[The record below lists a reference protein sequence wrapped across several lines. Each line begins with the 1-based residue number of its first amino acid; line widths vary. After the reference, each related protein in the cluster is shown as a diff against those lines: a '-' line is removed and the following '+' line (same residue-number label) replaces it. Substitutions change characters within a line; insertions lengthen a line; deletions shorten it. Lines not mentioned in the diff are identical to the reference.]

1 MRMSKN
7 GKEGWV
13 VDFTAAS
20 SHRNIKSQN
29 KHYPDRKVDP
39 SEHSELNMHL
49 WCTLPLRYKLQTSFY
64 FLCWLRSSSNIFL
77 VKYTTRLS
85 TLSPSPPCWKDNC
98 RLAPY
103 ISSCSPFPD
112 YLQLK
117 YITYH
122 IILNYVLVL
131 RDSIKFNWILT
142 STWAVP
148 CSTTADSIFC
158 HTGHVTI
165 FLSLPHRDFSSPYM
179 PIV

>member
-1 MRMSKN
+1 MISWYLKH
-7 GKEGWV
+7 
-13 VDFTAAS
+13 FTLYLYLQ
-20 SHRNIKSQN
+20 I
-29 KHYPDRKVDP
+29 
-39 SEHSELNMHL
+39 L
-49 WCTLPLRYKLQTSFY
+49 WNTLRYKLQTSFY
-64 FLCWLRSSSNIFL
+64 FLFWLRSSSNIFL

-85 TLSPSPPCWKDNC
+85 TLSLSPSPPCWKDNC

-165 FLSLPHRDFSSPYM
+165 FLSLPHRYFSSPYM
-179 PIV
+179 PMV